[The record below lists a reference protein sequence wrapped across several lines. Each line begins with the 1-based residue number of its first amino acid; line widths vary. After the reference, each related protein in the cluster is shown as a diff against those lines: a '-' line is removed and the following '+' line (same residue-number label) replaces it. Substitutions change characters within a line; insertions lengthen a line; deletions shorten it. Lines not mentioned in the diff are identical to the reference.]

1 MKKESA
7 LLLLLESWLGEYLP
21 NQEGKRA
28 NTIKSYRDS
37 WRILIQFMY
46 EIKGTPADRVD
57 FRSLDYNTLMEFLD
71 WLKDTRK
78 CSASTRNSRLA
89 AITKFS
95 EYAQN
100 RDIDAASCFR
110 TACVKLPYK
119 KLSDAKER
127 AYFTQAEIKIFLSL
141 PDANDKTGYRDQVIL
156 CVLYASGMRAEE
168 ICALTVGDI
177 SFLSDGRASLLIHGK
192 GGKSRRI
199 KLSEKPSTILKKYI
213 THRRISNQHTR
224 HVFSTQ
230 RNEMMSTSA
239 LEELF
244 SKYVKRAKEQNKD
257 LFLEETYTP
266 HSMRHTTAVHMVEA
280 GVPLLVIKQFL
291 GHAHLTTTEIYA
303 KMSQSTVNE
312 KLKGWDDEYWH
323 DKYIDSLNE
332 NDTDK
337 TTKTSIPDFLR

>member
-1 MKKESA
+1 MKKEST

-21 NQEGKRA
+21 DQEGKRT

-46 EIKGTPADRVD
+46 KIKGTPADRVD
-57 FRSLDYNTLMEFLD
+57 FKSLDYATLMEFFD
-71 WLKDTRK
+71 WLKDERK

-141 PDANDKTGYRDQVIL
+141 PDAKDKTGYRDQVIL
-156 CVLYASGMRAEE
+156 CILYASGMRAEE

-177 SFLSDGRASLLIHGK
+177 SFLPDGRASLLIHGK

-199 KLSEKPSTILKKYI
+199 KLSEKPSAILKKYI
-213 THRRISNQHTR
+213 SHRRISNQHAR

-239 LEELF
+239 LEESF

-257 LFLEETYTP
+257 LFHEETYTP

-312 KLKGWDDEYWH
+312 KLKGWDEEYWH

-332 NDTDK
+332 NDADE
-337 TTKTSIPDFLR
+337 TTKTNTPDFLR

>member
-1 MKKESA
+1 MRKESV
-7 LLLLLESWLGEYLP
+7 LLVMLKNWLEEYLP
-21 NQEGKRA
+21 DQEGKRT

-46 EIKGTPADRVD
+46 EKKNIPADQVN
-57 FRSLDYNTLMEFLD
+57 FKSLDYTTLMEFFD
-71 WLKDTRK
+71 WLRDERK

-89 AITKFS
+89 AVTKFS

-119 KLSDAKER
+119 KLADAKER
-127 AYFTQAEIKIFLSL
+127 SYFTQVEIKIFLSL
-141 PDANDKTGYRDQVIL
+141 PNAKDKTGYRDQVVL
-156 CVLYASGMRAEE
+156 CILYASGMRAEE

-177 SFLSDGRASLLIHGK
+177 SFFPDGKASILIHGK

-199 KLSEKPSTILKKYI
+199 KISEKPSAMLKKYI
-213 THRRISNQHTR
+213 VHRRITNQHER

-244 SKYVKRAKEQNKD
+244 SKYVKRAKKQNEG
-257 LFLEETYTP
+257 LFLEDTYTP

-312 KLKGWDDEYWH
+312 KLKGWDEEYWH
-323 DKYIDSLNE
+323 DQYIDSLKE
-332 NDTDK
+332 NDVDVGNQ
-337 TTKTSIPDFLR
+337 SNIPDFLK

>member
-1 MKKESA
+1 MKKESV
-7 LLLLLESWLGEYLP
+7 LLVMLETWLTEYLP
-21 NQEGKRA
+21 DQEGNRS

-46 EIKGTPADRVD
+46 ERKDTPADRVE
-57 FRSLDYNTLMEFLD
+57 FKSLGYTTLMEFFD
-71 WLKDTRK
+71 WLKDERK

-127 AYFTQAEIKIFLSL
+127 SYFTQVEIKIFLSL
-141 PDANDKTGYRDQVIL
+141 PNPKDKTGYRDQVVLSI
-156 CVLYASGMRAEE
+156 LYASGMRAEE
-168 ICALTVGDI
+168 ICALTVGDV
-177 SFLSDGRASLLIHGK
+177 SFLPDGKASILIHGK

-199 KLSEKPSTILKKYI
+199 KLSEKPSVMLKKYI
-213 THRRISNQHTR
+213 SHRRISNQHER
-224 HVFSTQ
+224 HIFSTQ

-244 SKYVKRAKEQNKD
+244 SKYVKRAKEQNEG

-323 DKYIDSLNE
+323 DQYIDSLKERN
-332 NDTDK
+332 TDE
-337 TTKTSIPDFLR
+337 TNQSNVPEFLR